1 MPIAAI
7 PAGVEIRK
15 ISAVQKRALDELLK
29 KQKDTD
35 LGTAILSTA
44 LPTAAFVGVSAMA
57 GIAVWAYLNDE
68 KITELV
74 KTTTEQ
80 AGLGVAKVLIGGTGL
95 FADFAFDRPI
105 GSKGEPR
112 TGETTVQGNTL
123 TKCQRYEADYVADN
137 ELHTI
142 PFVGTVLQATSQLN
156 TIQKMKAD
164 GCSKPSI
171 IPQAQWDQ
179 G

>member
-57 GIAVWAYLNDE
+57 GIAVWAYLKDTNPLE
-68 KITELV
+68 TA
-74 KTTTEQ
+74 KTWAESS
-80 AGLGVAKVLIGGTGL
+80 GNVVADTLLNVLPSPDTPLTPETLPDGTVL
-95 FADFAFDRPI
+95 PI
-105 GSKGEPR
+105 CTR
-112 TGETTVQGNTL
+112 F
-123 TKCQRYEADYVADN
+123 EADYVGQN
-137 ELHTI
+137 ELKNQI
-142 PFVGTVLQATSQLN
+142 PFVGGTLQALSQLD
-156 TIQKMKAD
+156 TIKKMKKN
-164 GCSKPSI
+164 GCSKPFV
-171 IPQAQWDQ
+171 IPQSQWDQ

>member
-29 KQKDTD
+29 KQKETD
-35 LGTAILSTA
+35 LQNEIVTTVI
-44 LPTAAFVGVSAMA
+44 PTVAFIGVSAMA
-57 GIAVWAYLNDE
+57 GIAAWAYLNDE

-74 KTTTEQ
+74 KTSTEQ
-80 AGLGVAKVLIGGTGL
+80 AGLGVAKFLIGGSGL
-95 FADFAFDRPI
+95 FADFALDRPV
-105 GSKGEPR
+105 GSAGDPR
-112 TGETTVQGNTL
+112 TKETTIQGNTL
-123 TKCQRYEADYVADN
+123 TRCQRYEADYVADN
-137 ELHTI
+137 ELHTL

-156 TIQKMKAD
+156 TIQKMKKE